1 MLLYW
6 LAFCFGGYLLGSIPW
21 GKLIAASVAHIDIT
35 TRGSGNI
42 GATNVSRELGLKWG
56 LLTLTL
62 DGLKG
67 FLPVFIA
74 EHYLVG
80 PPLTTAIGLSAI
92 GISALL
98 GHQFS
103 LFRKFSGGKGVAT
116 ALGIYLAI
124 APLPCLLALMLF
136 LGVVYKWQYVSVGS
150 LVAAFS
156 MPVLL
161 ALFHKPRPIALGA
174 LAIAGFIFIKHRDNI
189 NRLASGKES
198 RWRRNGAHPTNLSMS
213 RSSSSSE

>member
-6 LAFCFGGYLLGSIPW
+6 FAFCLGGYLLGSIPW
-21 GKLIAASVAHIDIT
+21 GKLIAARVAHIDIT

-62 DGLKG
+62 DALKG
-67 FLPVFIA
+67 FLPVIIA
-74 EHYLVG
+74 AHYLGG
-80 PPLTTAIGLSAI
+80 PPLTAAIGLSAI

-124 APLPCLLALMLF
+124 APLPCLLALLLF
-136 LGVVYKWQYVSVGS
+136 MGVVYRWRYVSVGS
-150 LVAAFS
+150 LVSAFS
-156 MPVLL
+156 MPVFL
-161 ALFHKPRPIALGA
+161 ALFHKPRPVALGA
-174 LAIAGFIFIKHRDNI
+174 LAIAAFIFVKHRENI
-189 NRLASGKES
+189 ERLAGGEEN
-198 RWRRNGAHPTNLSMS
+198 RWREKRTQPSLSMS